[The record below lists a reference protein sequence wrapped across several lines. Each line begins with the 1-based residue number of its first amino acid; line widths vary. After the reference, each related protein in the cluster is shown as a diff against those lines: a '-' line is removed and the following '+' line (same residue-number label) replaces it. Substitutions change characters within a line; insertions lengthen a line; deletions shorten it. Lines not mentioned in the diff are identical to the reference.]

1 VAPTAGDSG
10 IQELDR
16 VGEKKEEIMGSRR
29 GCSPAAV
36 TRGGSRN
43 PAGGGAWGDRR
54 LGFKGWRRSRG
65 RIATGTGR
73 TDSAR
78 RGDARGDVR
87 LLRRG
92 SMPANRGRA
101 GGELGS
107 MASACRGAAHRE
119 ARAAVG

>member
-1 VAPTAGDSG
+1 MW
-10 IQELDR
+10 R
-16 VGEKKEEIMGSRR
+16 RR

-43 PAGGGAWGDRR
+43 PSGGGARGDRR
-54 LGFKGWRRSRG
+54 LGFKGQRRSRG

-78 RGDARGDVR
+78 RGDARGDVH
-87 LLRRG
+87 LLRLG
-92 SMPANRGRA
+92 SMSANRGRT

-107 MASACRGAAHRE
+107 MASACGGAARRE
-119 ARAAVG
+119 ARAPVG